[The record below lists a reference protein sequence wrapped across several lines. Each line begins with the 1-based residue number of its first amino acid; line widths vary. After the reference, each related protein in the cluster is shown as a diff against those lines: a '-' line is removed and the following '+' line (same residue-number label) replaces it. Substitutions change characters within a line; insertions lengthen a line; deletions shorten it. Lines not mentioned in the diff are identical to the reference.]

1 MLAVA
6 ARVLTGYS
14 PAVLFRDP
22 AAYALA
28 AAGIVSFL
36 FYASALEGGSVTVAV
51 AAVVLVETVPPAAV
65 GVLLLG
71 DKTRHGLAGVAIAGF
86 IVAVVSAVMLARFGQ
101 SERQGQ
107 GRPGVMPAQ
116 SSGGDPHPATRC

>member
-1 MLAVA
+1 M
-6 ARVLTGYS
+6 
-14 PAVLFRDP
+14 
-22 AAYALA
+22 
-28 AAGIVSFL
+28 SFL

-86 IVAVVSAVMLARFGQ
+86 ILAVISAVMLARFGQ
-101 SERQGQ
+101 SEHEGL
-107 GRPGVMPAQ
+107 AQ
-116 SSGGDPHPATRC
+116 SGIQACAVPGQRPAPRDQVLTPQPWARRQRR